1 MTSPKTLEKTTV
13 ELLKT
18 LIRNACVNDL
28 TPDSGQEIR
37 NAETLEAFFDGTG
50 VEIRRFEPHP
60 GRVSVAFTVPG
71 SDPDAEPLTL
81 LGHTDVVPVDE
92 DKWTTD
98 PFGAETVET
107 EDGARIYGRGAT
119 DMLFITAGMAAV
131 TREVAVSAQAG
142 SPPRGTLTFVA
153 CADEEARG
161 GLGAG
166 WIAEHEPEAFS
177 WRNCLSETGGSH
189 IPVRTARDGASENGN
204 GDAGADSEGN
214 DAEQVQDAEDAQ
226 HAKQTQHMKRARD
239 AEDAEDAHHAIV
251 VVVGEK
257 GAAQRRITI
266 HGDAGH
272 GSAPYGREITV
283 GLIGEVAR
291 RLSSIEPDVVS
302 DDLWQGYIRSFRFDP
317 ETEAALIAGENY
329 EALGPLARYSHA
341 MSHLTVSPT
350 VLRAGG
356 AINVLPS
363 TAYVELDIRPLP
375 GQGQGDVDKL
385 LLEALG
391 DLAERVDI
399 EHLIT
404 EDATR
409 SPTSGPLYRAIED
422 TCREF
427 FPDADIVPTI
437 AAGGSDLRFGRRLG
451 GVGYGFALHAAGR
464 SFGEVLDQLH
474 SHDEFVHVEDVE
486 LTARAY
492 RSLVRRFLGV

>member
-1 MTSPKTLEKTTV
+1 MTPGLEHTTI
-13 ELLKT
+13 ELLKQ

-28 TPDSGQEIR
+28 TADSGNEVR
-37 NAETLEAFFDGTG
+37 NAQTLEDFFADAGDS
-50 VEIRRFEPHP
+50 VEVRRFEPHP

-92 DKWTTD
+92 EKWTRD
-98 PFGAETVET
+98 PFGAEVVEA

-119 DMLFITAGMAAV
+119 DMLFITASMAAV
-131 TREVAVSAQAG
+131 TREVALEAQAG
-142 SPPRGTLTFVA
+142 NPPRGTLTFVA

-166 WIAEHEPEAFS
+166 WIAKNEPEAFS

-189 IPVRTARDGASENGN
+189 IPVQDSDG
-204 GDAGADSEGN
+204 GD
-214 DAEQVQDAEDAQ
+214 
-226 HAKQTQHMKRARD
+226 
-239 AEDAEDAHHAIV
+239 AIV

-291 RLSSIEPDVVS
+291 RLAAIEPDVVS
-302 DDLWQGYIRSFRFDP
+302 DDIWQSYVRSFRFDP

-329 EALGPLARYSHA
+329 EAFGPLARYSHA

-363 TAYVELDIRPLP
+363 AAYVELDIRPLP

-391 DLAERVDI
+391 DLAERVHI

-404 EDATR
+404 EEATV
-409 SPTSGPLYRAIED
+409 SPASGPLYDAIVD
-422 TCREF
+422 TYREF
-427 FPDADIVPTI
+427 FPTADIVPTI

-464 SFGEVLDQLH
+464 SLGEVLDQLH

>member
-1 MTSPKTLEKTTV
+1 MTPGLEHTTI
-13 ELLKT
+13 ELLKQ

-28 TPDSGQEIR
+28 TADSGNEVR
-37 NAETLEAFFDGTG
+37 NAQTLEDFFADASDS
-50 VEIRRFEPHP
+50 VEVRRFEPHP

-92 DKWTTD
+92 EKWTQD
-98 PFGAETVET
+98 PFGAEVVEA

-119 DMLFITAGMAAV
+119 DMLFITASMAAV
-131 TREVAVSAQAG
+131 TREVALEAQAG
-142 SPPRGTLTFVA
+142 NPPRGTLTFVA

-166 WIAEHEPEAFS
+166 WIAKNEPEAFS

-189 IPVRTARDGASENGN
+189 IPVQDSDG
-204 GDAGADSEGN
+204 GD
-214 DAEQVQDAEDAQ
+214 
-226 HAKQTQHMKRARD
+226 
-239 AEDAEDAHHAIV
+239 AIV

-291 RLSSIEPDVVS
+291 RLAAIEPDVVS
-302 DDLWQGYIRSFRFDP
+302 DDLWQGYVRSFRFDP
-317 ETEAALIAGENY
+317 DTEAALIAGENY
-329 EALGPLARYSHA
+329 EAFGPLARYSHA

-375 GQGQGDVDKL
+375 GQGQEDVDKL
-385 LLEALG
+385 LRDALG
-391 DLAERVDI
+391 DLAERVHI

-404 EDATR
+404 EEATV
-409 SPTSGPLYRAIED
+409 SPASGPLYDAIVD
-422 TCREF
+422 TYREF
-427 FPDADIVPTI
+427 FPTADIVPTI

-464 SFGEVLDQLH
+464 GFGEVLDQLH

>member
-1 MTSPKTLEKTTV
+1 MTPGLEHTTI
-13 ELLKT
+13 ELLKQ

-28 TPDSGQEIR
+28 TADSGNEVR
-37 NAETLEAFFDGTG
+37 NAKTLEDFFADAGDS
-50 VEIRRFEPHP
+50 VEVRRFEPHP

-81 LGHTDVVPVDE
+81 LGHTDVVPIDE
-92 DKWTTD
+92 EKWTQD
-98 PFGAETVET
+98 PFGAEVVEA

-119 DMLFITAGMAAV
+119 DMLFITASMAAV
-131 TREVAVSAQAG
+131 TREVALEAQAG
-142 SPPRGTLTFVA
+142 NPPRGTLTFVA

-166 WIAEHEPEAFS
+166 WIAKNEPEAFS

-189 IPVRTARDGASENGN
+189 IPVQDSDG
-204 GDAGADSEGN
+204 GD
-214 DAEQVQDAEDAQ
+214 
-226 HAKQTQHMKRARD
+226 
-239 AEDAEDAHHAIV
+239 AIV

-291 RLSSIEPDVVS
+291 RLAAIEPDVVS
-302 DDLWQGYIRSFRFDP
+302 DDLWQGYVRSFRFDP

-329 EALGPLARYSHA
+329 EAFGPLARYSHA

-363 TAYVELDIRPLP
+363 AAYVELDIRPLP
-375 GQGQGDVDKL
+375 GQGQEDVDKL
-385 LLEALG
+385 LREALG
-391 DLAERVDI
+391 DLAERVHI

-404 EDATR
+404 EEATV
-409 SPTSGPLYRAIED
+409 SPASGPLYDAIVD
-422 TCREF
+422 TYREF
-427 FPDADIVPTI
+427 FPTADIVPTI

-464 SFGEVLDQLH
+464 GFGEVLDQLH
-474 SHDEFVHVEDVE
+474 SHDEYVHVEDVE

>member
-1 MTSPKTLEKTTV
+1 MTPGLEHTTI
-13 ELLKT
+13 ELLKQ

-28 TPDSGQEIR
+28 TADSGNEVR
-37 NAETLEAFFDGTG
+37 NAQTLEDFFADAGDS
-50 VEIRRFEPHP
+50 VEVRRFEPHP

-92 DKWTTD
+92 EKWTQD
-98 PFGAETVET
+98 PFGAKVVEA

-119 DMLFITAGMAAV
+119 DMLFITASMAAV
-131 TREVAVSAQAG
+131 TREVALEAQAG
-142 SPPRGTLTFVA
+142 NPPRGTLTFVA

-166 WIAEHEPEAFS
+166 WIAKNEPEAFS

-189 IPVRTARDGASENGN
+189 IPVQGSDG
-204 GDAGADSEGN
+204 GD
-214 DAEQVQDAEDAQ
+214 
-226 HAKQTQHMKRARD
+226 
-239 AEDAEDAHHAIV
+239 AIV

-291 RLSSIEPDVVS
+291 RLAAIEPDVVS
-302 DDLWQGYIRSFRFDP
+302 DDIWQGYVRSFRFDP
-317 ETEAALIAGENY
+317 GTEAALIAGENY
-329 EALGPLARYSHA
+329 EAFGPLARYSHA

-375 GQGQGDVDKL
+375 GQGQEDVDKL
-385 LLEALG
+385 LREALG
-391 DLAERVDI
+391 DLAERVHI

-404 EDATR
+404 EEATV
-409 SPTSGPLYRAIED
+409 SPASGPLYDAIVD
-422 TCREF
+422 TYREF
-427 FPDADIVPTI
+427 FPTADIVPTI

-464 SFGEVLDQLH
+464 GFGEVLDQLH

>member
-1 MTSPKTLEKTTV
+1 MTLEETTID
-13 ELLKT
+13 LLKK

-28 TPDSGQEIR
+28 TADSGEEVR
-37 NAETLEAFFDGTG
+37 NAETLEEFFAGTD
-50 VEIRRFEPHP
+50 VQVRRFEPHP

-71 SDPDAEPLTL
+71 NEPSAEPLTL

-92 DKWTTD
+92 DKWTQK
-98 PFGAETVET
+98 PFGAEVVQAD
-107 EDGARIYGRGAT
+107 DGARIYGRGAT
-119 DMLFITAGMAAV
+119 DMLFITAAMAAV
-131 TREVAVSAQAG
+131 TREVAVAAQSG
-142 SPPRGTLTFVA
+142 TPPRGTLTFVA

-161 GLGAG
+161 GLGTG
-166 WIAEHEPEAFS
+166 WIAENEPEAFS

-189 IPVRTARDGASENGN
+189 IPV
-204 GDAGADSEGN
+204 
-214 DAEQVQDAEDAQ
+214 QDEDAN
-226 HAKQTQHMKRARD
+226 AD
-239 AEDAEDAHHAIV
+239 ALV

-272 GSAPYGREITV
+272 GSAPYGRELTV

-291 RLSSIEPDVVS
+291 RLAAIEPDVKS
-302 DDLWQGYIRSFRFDP
+302 DDLWQGYVRSFRFDP
-317 ETEAALIAGENY
+317 ETEAALIAGGNY
-329 EALGPLARYSHA
+329 EAFGPLARYSHA

-375 GQGQGDVDKL
+375 GQEQGDVDKL
-385 LLEALG
+385 LLDSLG
-391 DLAERVDI
+391 DLAERVEI

-404 EDATR
+404 EDATV
-409 SPTSGPLYRAIED
+409 SPASGPLYDAIVD
-422 TCREF
+422 TFHEF
-427 FPDADIVPTI
+427 FPHADVVPTI

-464 SFGEVLDQLH
+464 GFGEVLDQLH

-492 RSLVRRFLGV
+492 RSLVQRFLGV